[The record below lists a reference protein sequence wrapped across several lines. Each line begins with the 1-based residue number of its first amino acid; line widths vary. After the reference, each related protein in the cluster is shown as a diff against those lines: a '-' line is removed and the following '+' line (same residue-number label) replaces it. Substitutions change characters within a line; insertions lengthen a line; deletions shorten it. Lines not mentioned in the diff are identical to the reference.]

1 MAGYLLLA
9 IEAKP
14 VFVGVRGTG
23 EQFHCQ
29 DPQEVSLSVA
39 SVCHVARFPEQHV
52 VTTES
57 ESQLDT

>member
-23 EQFHCQ
+23 EQFHCR

-39 SVCHVARFPEQHV
+39 SVCHVARFP
-52 VTTES
+52 
-57 ESQLDT
+57 